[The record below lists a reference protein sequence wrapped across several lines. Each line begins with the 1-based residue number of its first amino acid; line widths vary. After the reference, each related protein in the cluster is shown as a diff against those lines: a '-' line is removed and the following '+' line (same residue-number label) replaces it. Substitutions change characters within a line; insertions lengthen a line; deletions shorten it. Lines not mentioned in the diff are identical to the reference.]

1 MNRIA
6 ELADEMDRLSTALA
20 VAARTMPRNLQSIT
34 YQLSD
39 AALDLAGAAHAYMEA
54 EALFSKYVVDPG
66 GDDGGGAAASPT
78 APTPPLPEAL
88 AA

>member
-20 VAARTMPRNLQSIT
+20 VAARTMPKNKKSIT
-34 YQLSD
+34 FQLSD

-54 EALFSKYVVDPG
+54 EALFRKYVVDPG